1 MLLPPL
7 YRNPLLFIIY
17 IDIKLAFCHIRF
29 QSIPPLMPFTLNWRC
44 TILWPKKK
52 KIHITSY
59 YINSCSRQKLKWR
72 PHGRGMGLVKE
83 FQWPELI
90 CLFSNL
96 ITAVQWCGFWVGVM
110 GTSGFKVVIY
120 CWDDQNFKRSG
131 NIEKREDFFHF

>member
-1 MLLPPL
+1 
-7 YRNPLLFIIY
+7 
-17 IDIKLAFCHIRF
+17 
-29 QSIPPLMPFTLNWRC
+29 MPFTLNWRC

-83 FQWPELI
+83 FQWPELL

-120 CWDDQNFKRSG
+120 WWDDQNFKRSG
-131 NIEKREDFFHF
+131 NIEKRRFFSFLIKTDVTFCFCYSCFSSTLKERCLGLS